1 MKHNIEI
8 IEVAPNVLS
17 GARELYKT
25 RKKDYE
31 KYIDLLLDW
40 NEKINVISRTVSRET
55 VREHIVHSLLP
66 VPLKLLAGYNKWIDS
81 GSGGGLPGIPIAIH
95 QPELFISLNDN
106 IKKKMMVVDDI
117 IQAMNIQNTETL
129 DYSISLVDLKRGTGI
144 LTKHAFK
151 IPKLLHLLSDKPWE
165 IILMWKGVEDAIAE
179 IGQHKKALDCTIYS
193 FNFGENEPF
202 YEGKGLILIERN

>member
-193 FNFGENEPF
+193 FDFGENEPF

>member
-8 IEVAPNVLS
+8 IKVAPNVLS

-193 FNFGENEPF
+193 FDFGENEPF
-202 YEGKGLILIERN
+202 YEGKGLVLIERN

>member
-1 MKHNIEI
+1 MKHNIEVI
-8 IEVAPNVLS
+8 KVAPNVLS
-17 GARELYKT
+17 EARELYKANE
-25 RKKDYE
+25 KVYE
-31 KYIDLLLDW
+31 KYIDLLFEW

-81 GSGGGLPGIPIAIH
+81 GSGGGLPGIPIAIN
-95 QPELFISLNDN
+95 QPDLFISLNDN

-117 IQAMNIQNTETL
+117 IQSMNLKNTETI

-151 IPKLLHLLSDKPWE
+151 ISKLIHLLSDKPWE
-165 IILMWKGVEDAIAE
+165 IILMWKGVEDAKEE
-179 IGQHKKALDCTIYS
+179 IKQHKKALDCTIYS

-202 YEGKGLILIERN
+202 YEGKGLILIERS

>member
-8 IEVAPNVLS
+8 IKVAPNVLS

>member
-1 MKHNIEI
+1 MKHNIEVVK
-8 IEVAPNVLS
+8 VAPKTLS
-17 GARELYKT
+17 EAREIYKANE
-25 RKKDYE
+25 KEYE
-31 KYIDLLLDW
+31 KYIDLLLEW

-66 VPLKLLAGYNKWIDS
+66 IPLKLLAGYNKWIDS

-95 QPELFISLNDN
+95 QPDLFISLNDN

-117 IQAMNIQNTETL
+117 VQSMNIKNTETI

-151 IPKLLHLLSDKPWE
+151 LSKLIHLLSDKPWE
-165 IILMWKGVEDAIAE
+165 IILMWKGVEDAKEE
-179 IGQHKKALDCTIYS
+179 IRQQKKALDCTIYS

-202 YEGKGLILIERN
+202 YEGKGLVLIERS

>member
-1 MKHNIEI
+1 VKHNIEVI
-8 IEVAPNVLS
+8 KVAPNVLS
-17 GARELYKT
+17 EARELYKANE
-25 RKKDYE
+25 KVYE
-31 KYIDLLLDW
+31 KYIDLLFEW

-81 GSGGGLPGIPIAIH
+81 GSGGGLPGIPIAIN
-95 QPELFISLNDN
+95 QPDLFISLNDN

-117 IQAMNIQNTETL
+117 IQSMNLKNTETI

-151 IPKLLHLLSDKPWE
+151 ISKLIHLLSDKPWE
-165 IILMWKGVEDAIAE
+165 IILMWKGVEDAKEE
-179 IGQHKKALDCTIYS
+179 IKQHKKALDCTIYS

-202 YEGKGLILIERN
+202 YEGKGLILIERS

>member
-8 IEVAPNVLS
+8 IKVAPNVLS

-202 YEGKGLILIERN
+202 YEGKGLVLIERN

>member
-1 MKHNIEI
+1 VKHNIEVVK
-8 IEVAPNVLS
+8 VAPKTLS
-17 GARELYKT
+17 EAREIYKANE
-25 RKKDYE
+25 KEYE
-31 KYIDLLLDW
+31 KYIDLLLEW

-66 VPLKLLAGYNKWIDS
+66 IPLKLLAGYNKWIDS

-95 QPELFISLNDN
+95 QPDLFISLNDN

-117 IQAMNIQNTETL
+117 VQSMNIKNTETI

-151 IPKLLHLLSDKPWE
+151 LSKLIHLLSDKPWE
-165 IILMWKGVEDAIAE
+165 IILMWKGVEDAKEE
-179 IGQHKKALDCTIYS
+179 IRQQKKALDCTIYS

-202 YEGKGLILIERN
+202 YEGKGLVLIERS